1 MWKVEIVSL
10 NQPVNQFNAT
20 QQVLLLGEIDVDDVM
35 VQAQGLNNQHAEE
48 LAQLRKLCATID
60 ERVEAVLTLIF
71 NAGLEPIIIGG
82 GHNNSFGILSALS
95 KHSGIR
101 YHWIRELI
109 IAELIELKHVSS
121 LNNESDLFTKPLG
134 STIHERLKTKVMNK
148 KTDEDEPTK
157 ETSSNFSVNYEF
169 TTSIDDEL
177 KSLIFTNGI

>member
-1 MWKVEIVSL
+1 MYCLYIFFPPYL
-10 NQPVNQFNAT
+10 NITLHIKTRWLFDIGVITT
-20 QQVLLLGEIDVDDVM
+20 QRKNLANGEMTLHRTKHID
-35 VQAQGLNNQHAEE
+35 
-48 LAQLRKLCATID
+48 
-60 ERVEAVLTLIF
+60 
-71 NAGLEPIIIGG
+71 
-82 GHNNSFGILSALS
+82 ALS

-134 STIHERLKTKVMNK
+134 STIHKRLKTKVMNK
-148 KTDEDEPTK
+148 KTDENEPTK
-157 ETSSNFSVNYEF
+157 ETSSNFSVNYKF

>member
-1 MWKVEIVSL
+1 MGFGFGKIPEALWCAYCAKSKKHEQEGWNGYAAKDIIWTKRL
-10 NQPVNQFNAT
+10 AEFFKEDFPKPA
-20 QQVLLLGEIDVDDVM
+20 VLLNDNVTAQNLANGEMTLNRTKHID
-35 VQAQGLNNQHAEE
+35 
-48 LAQLRKLCATID
+48 
-60 ERVEAVLTLIF
+60 
-71 NAGLEPIIIGG
+71 
-82 GHNNSFGILSALS
+82 ALS

-109 IAELIELKHVSS
+109 IAGLIELKHVSS

-148 KTDEDEPTK
+148 KTDKNEPIK
-157 ETSSNFSVNYEF
+157 ETSSNFSMNYEF